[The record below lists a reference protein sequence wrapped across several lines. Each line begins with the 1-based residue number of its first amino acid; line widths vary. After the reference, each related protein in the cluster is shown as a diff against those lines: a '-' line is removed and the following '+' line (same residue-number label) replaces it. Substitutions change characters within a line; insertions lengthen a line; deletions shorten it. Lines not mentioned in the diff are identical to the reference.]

1 MCKRG
6 NHDSIIILETPGV
19 DHKIYWCEKCDII
32 VGTSEDFEELDTP
45 VKKESESTWFI
56 RKPLKSILPNI

>member
-6 NHDSIIILETPGV
+6 NHDSIIVLETPGV

-32 VGTSEDFEELDTP
+32 IGTSEDFQPIENPEE
-45 VKKESESTWFI
+45 VASVENTWFI
-56 RKPLKSILPNI
+56 RKPLKNII